1 MRRLGRRS
9 LRRTAREEYRRPR
22 RQACRDCSH
31 SRPAHCRRHVGCQW
45 RSHSLRICS
54 DARLPFAVRRF
65 RAVPQP
71 RRQVRS
77 FAARVAARSLRRM
90 CVSTHRTVGH
100 PCPIPSTIDCQCRS
114 LPVRPFHPGQGRAG
128 QPALNENLSLNT
140 RDLAR
145 ALLGVISRGRHRSL
159 SEFRALRAPTHAGF
173 MAQCPLMRLVGP
185 RTRPSICGVAHG
197 SRRPGSQR
205 VDSRPD
211 RGALA

>member
-54 DARLPFAVRRF
+54 DARLPIAARRF
-65 RAVPQP
+65 RPVPRP

-77 FAARVAARSLRRM
+77 LAARVAARSLRRM

-114 LPVRPFHPGQGRAG
+114 LPVRPSHPGQGRAG

-159 SEFRALRAPTHAGF
+159 SEFRALRPDARRFHGAV
-173 MAQCPLMRLVGP
+173 PLMRPVDP
-185 RTRPSICGVAHG
+185 RSRPSIRAIAQAG
-197 SRRPGSQR
+197 SDPGSGR
-205 VDSRPD
+205 VNSRPD